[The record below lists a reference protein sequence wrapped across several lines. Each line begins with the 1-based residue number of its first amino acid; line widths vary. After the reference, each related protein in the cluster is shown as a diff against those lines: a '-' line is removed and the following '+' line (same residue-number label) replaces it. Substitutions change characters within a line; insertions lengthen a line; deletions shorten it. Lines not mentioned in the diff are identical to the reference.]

1 MLRPIPC
8 SVVRFEQKILK
19 ICDFNAISV
28 TKIFFFEKNE
38 IFENFWIFWKIFKN
52 RKISKCSKMT
62 YFASILFKRAYDRNE
77 TMFCRFLTKKNF
89 GKFFEKFWN
98 STKILKNRK
107 FSNFFFENRPCAWC
121 ATCAHIRHT
130 NFRASKKVNSAS

>member
-1 MLRPIPC
+1 MI
-8 SVVRFEQKILK
+8 QKYFFK
-19 ICDFNAISV
+19 IVFFPKQNFIEDDPKNQNV
-28 TKIFFFEKNE
+28 IFLSFQN
-38 IFENFWIFWKIFKN
+38 FENLKFFWKIFKN

-77 TMFCRFLTKKNF
+77 TTFCRFLTKKNF
-89 GKFFEKFWN
+89 GKFFEKLWN

-107 FSNFFFENRPCAWC
+107 FSNFFFENRPCACC